1 MARLLLGHEHCRES
15 LYRIDHT
22 VQRNEYK
29 MDDAK
34 IIKDLK
40 GLGHVKG
47 RERFPL
53 LEPTFFDTTAEA
65 FVPHYKLDDGEK
77 NANWTEQRI
86 PSF

>member
-34 IIKDLK
+34 IIKELK

-47 RERFPL
+47 RESFPV

-77 NANWTEQRI
+77 NAN
-86 PSF
+86 